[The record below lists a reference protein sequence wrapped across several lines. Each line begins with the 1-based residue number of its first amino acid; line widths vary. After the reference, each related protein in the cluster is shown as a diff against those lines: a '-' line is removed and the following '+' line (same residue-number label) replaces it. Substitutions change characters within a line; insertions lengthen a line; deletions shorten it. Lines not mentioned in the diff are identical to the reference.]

1 MAATPLVRA
10 SIRTKL
16 LNLYVQRETQ
26 ALLCFRCHEGYAVRW
41 QVRSAWQV
49 SVCLLASTT
58 RIFYH
63 NYCTSVGIPRASFN
77 TRVTHGRRAQ
87 ANRLTGDMLHEAS
100 TLQTR
105 YASRY
110 IRACIVFGVIVVLTS
125 NEASSC
131 SRSGHARVLA
141 EKDKRTTGT
150 GRVGW
155 FLYCV
160 DTCIASHPWQNCRA
174 NPLAPVS
181 TGVLQF
187 TPPL

>member
-58 RIFYH
+58 RIFYRN

-87 ANRLTGDMLHEAS
+87 ANRLTSDMLHEAS

-110 IRACIVFGVIVVLTS
+110 IRACIVFVVIVVLTS
-125 NEASSC
+125 NETSSC

-141 EKDKRTTGT
+141 EKDKRTKST

-155 FLYCV
+155 FLYYV
-160 DTCIASHPWQNCRA
+160 DTK
-174 NPLAPVS
+174 PLAPVS
-181 TGVLQF
+181 ARVLQF
-187 TPPL
+187 RYIGLYCIVFGLS